1 MKCFNGNRISL
12 RFPLLNVAFSLV
24 AGDVTSVL
32 RDTTNLE
39 QVREEAKERRKRRK
53 KKRSGSTLIA
63 SVFSGEFPL
72 PVGEYVWSGRRYLRG
87 NVGGI
92 MYIVYIFFLLFFSPL
107 AINCK

>member
-1 MKCFNGNRISL
+1 M
-12 RFPLLNVAFSLV
+12 LNIAISLV

-72 PVGEYVWSGRRYLRG
+72 
-87 NVGGI
+87 
-92 MYIVYIFFLLFFSPL
+92 LLIECVCVAVDICEGML
-107 AINCK
+107 KELCTLL